1 MATSGPTEN
10 GRTLLEQE
18 TRATDKTNQNS

>member
-1 MATSGPTEN
+1 LATRGPTGN

>member
-1 MATSGPTEN
+1 MCGSTGN

>member
-1 MATSGPTEN
+1 LTTRGPTRN

>member
-1 MATSGPTEN
+1 LATCGSTGN